1 MWVARCVARQA
12 ETPTPPVALLFLDD
26 PLADRAGA
34 IKNFLPAQRGG
45 VRRII
50 DGLRS
55 FFGAGNET
63 PNPRRDDPVEW
74 LSLEPDEGVVENGEQ
89 MAIVISVDF
98 SDQPNGLYEAQ
109 LIFETNDP
117 NNEVVVIPL
126 VLDVGARQRQLT
138 VLFTEGW
145 NMISINVTP
154 QDENLWEREE
164 GPDVIQMLDQL
175 RVDED
180 NHHIELFKDGLGHF
194 YAPAW
199 GFNNIPYW
207 NLTEGYQAK
216 ADEDVEA
223 MWEGLPI
230 PADADVPLN
239 PNWNIIAYFPTY
251 ELDAG
256 VPDFYVLSPIIDFV
270 VLAKNVHGQF
280 LSPGFNFSNMPDWR
294 ETQGYYVKI
303 EAEEP
308 IVLNYPQEQEE
319 VALAVDSINRPL
331 HDGHWVMP
339 VITGENMSVLVTS
352 VIGRNLSD
360 GDQISAFGPNGSI
373 VGVGTIHDGVCGLA
387 VWGDDRSTD
396 VVVGLMQDEV
406 FELRLWNSDHA
417 AELALDISTIADGSG
432 LVYEPNGFIALD
444 MTVMAAVLDE
454 FYLSPAYPNPFNA
467 VTRLT
472 FGLPEA
478 SRVSIRVYDVTGR
491 LVVTLVDS
499 ELEAGHHL
507 LSWQSDTASA
517 GVYLVRMKSGD
528 GFTATSKLMLIK

>member
-1 MWVARCVARQA
+1 
-12 ETPTPPVALLFLDD
+12 
-26 PLADRAGA
+26 
-34 IKNFLPAQRGG
+34 
-45 VRRII
+45 
-50 DGLRS
+50 LRS
-55 FFGAGNET
+55 LFGAGNEA

-74 LSLEPDEGVVENGEQ
+74 LSYEPDEGVVEGGEQ
-89 MAIVISVDF
+89 MDIIFSVDF

-117 NNEVVVIPL
+117 DDEVVVVPL
-126 VLDVGARQRQLT
+126 ELDVGARQRQLT
-138 VLFTEGW
+138 VPFDEGW

-270 VLAKNVHGQF
+270 ILAKNVHGQF

-308 IVLNYPQEQEE
+308 IILNYPPEQDEG
-319 VALAVDSINRPL
+319 VALAVAETFGDIESYWAP
-331 HDGHWVMP
+331 P
-339 VITGENMSVLVTS
+339 VSTGENMSVLVTS
-352 VIGRNLSD
+352 ITFLSGFKPD
-360 GDQISAFGPNGSI
+360 GNANINKGDQIAAFSSSGLL
-373 VGVGTIHDGVCGLA
+373 VGTGKVTDGRCGLA
-387 VWGDDRSTD
+387 VWGDDRSTEVKD
-396 VVVGLMQDEV
+396 GLLPDEA
-406 FELRLWNSDHA
+406 FRLLLWNDVREVEVKLEIGSIF
-417 AELALDISTIADGSG
+417 EGSG
-432 LVYEPNGFIALD
+432 LIYETDSFVALD
-444 MTVMAAVLDE
+444 VAVKKATPEE
-454 FYLSPAYPNPFNA
+454 FYLSSAYPNPFNA
-467 VTRLT
+467 VTRLRYDV
-472 FGLPEA
+472 PEA
-478 SRVSIRVYDVTGR
+478 SRVSIRVYDVSGRMVATLIDGEQTAGYYVATWDSRDIATGI
-491 LVVTLVDS
+491 
-499 ELEAGHHL
+499 
-507 LSWQSDTASA
+507 
-517 GVYLVRMKSGD
+517 YLIRMESD
-528 GFTATSKLMLIK
+528 GFNAARKVALVK

>member
-1 MWVARCVARQA
+1 
-12 ETPTPPVALLFLDD
+12 
-26 PLADRAGA
+26 
-34 IKNFLPAQRGG
+34 
-45 VRRII
+45 
-50 DGLRS
+50 
-55 FFGAGNET
+55 
-63 PNPRRDDPVEW
+63 VEW

-319 VALAVDSINRPL
+319 GAALAVAEPIEGVAR
-331 HDGHWVMP
+331 HWTVP
-339 VITGENMSVLVTS
+339 VSTGENMSVLVTS
-352 VIGRNLSD
+352 VVGRGFSN
-360 GDQISAFGPNGSI
+360 GDQIAAFSVSGTLA
-373 VGVGTIHDGVCGLA
+373 GVGTVNDGVCGLA
-387 VWGDDRSTD
+387 VWGDDRSND
-396 VVVGLMQDEV
+396 VIDGLIPSEA
-406 FELRLWNSDHA
+406 FELRLWKSGHA
-417 AELALDISTIADGSG
+417 AEIALEISTIANGSG
-432 LVYEPNGFIALD
+432 LVYETDGFIVLD
-444 MTVMAAVLDE
+444 AAVKTAIPDE
-454 FYLSPAYPNPFNA
+454 FYLSSAYPNPFNA
-467 VTRLT
+467 ITKLHY
-472 FGLPEA
+472 GIPEA
-478 SRVSIRVYDVTGR
+478 SQVSICVYDVAGRVVATLFDNEQTAGYHTIMWNGLNAVTGIYLIR
-491 LVVTLVDS
+491 MESVGFSAVRKVALV
-499 ELEAGHHL
+499 
-507 LSWQSDTASA
+507 
-517 GVYLVRMKSGD
+517 K
-528 GFTATSKLMLIK
+528 